1 MKIVFPNSILFVY
14 HHFHVRALTTPS
26 TSWLPDDFPQQKGKL
41 LALRGWLGD
50 YQLVVRRWLTE
61 ITHLLLLHLKPEA
74 MSCQV
79 SKSLFCPRP
88 SKRND
93 FTLFKQ
99 KGAGL
104 WVEGTCLFLTPFCRF
119 YRWSTSKTRW
129 SDHQML
135 AVLEVADFDFWVAGS
150 NSLSVHCHFP
160 LPSLR
165 ASCLLKMKGFE
176 QERRSSLPV
185 LLFHS
190 QCCRTNTDED
200 HDDNEENNNEHWSRW
215 RCSSVLP
222 RPLRWDSGIPRR
234 KGCVT
239 LNFN

>member
-1 MKIVFPNSILFVY
+1 MTV
-14 HHFHVRALTTPS
+14 LTPPS
-26 TSWLPDDFPQQKGKL
+26 TSWPPDGFPQQKGKL
-41 LALRGWLGD
+41 PALRGWLGE

-61 ITHLLLLHLKPEA
+61 ITHLLLHLKPEA

-79 SKSLFCPRP
+79 GRSLFCPRP
-88 SKRND
+88 SKIND
-93 FTLFKQ
+93 FTHFSAERCRSLSWRYLSFSVV
-99 KGAGL
+99 L
-104 WVEGTCLFLTPFCRF
+104 FCRF
-119 YRWSTSKTRW
+119 YKRSTSKIKW
-129 SDHQML
+129 PDHQML

-150 NSLSVHCHFP
+150 DSLSVHCHFP

-165 ASCLLKMKGFE
+165 VSYLLKMKGFE

-222 RPLRWDSGIPRR
+222 RPLRWDSGIPRH

>member
-1 MKIVFPNSILFVY
+1 MKIVFPKSTLSVS
-14 HHFHVRALTTPS
+14 HHFHVTVLTPPS
-26 TSWLPDDFPQQKGKL
+26 TSWPPDDFPQQKGKL
-41 LALRGWLGD
+41 PALRGWLGG

-61 ITHLLLLHLKPEA
+61 ITHLLLHLKPEA

-79 SKSLFCPRP
+79 GKSFLSQTFQKKWFYTLLSRKVQVSKLKVPVF
-88 SKRND
+88 
-93 FTLFKQ
+93 FY
-99 KGAGL
+99 G
-104 WVEGTCLFLTPFCRF
+104 PFCRF
-119 YRWSTSKTRW
+119 YKRSTSKIKW
-129 SDHQML
+129 PDHQML

-165 ASCLLKMKGFE
+165 LSYLLKMKGFE

-222 RPLRWDSGIPRR
+222 RPLRWDSGIPRH

>member
-1 MKIVFPNSILFVY
+1 MKIFSPSPLCIPPFPCDSLNTTI
-14 HHFHVRALTTPS
+14 HFLTP
-26 TSWLPDDFPQQKGKL
+26 
-41 LALRGWLGD
+41 
-50 YQLVVRRWLTE
+50 RWLSTAE
-61 ITHLLLLHLKPEA
+61 RETTSTQGMVGGLSAGCQKMTHGNHTPPPPSQTRSNELSGWQESFLSQTFQNKWFYTLFSRKV
-74 MSCQV
+74 QV
-79 SKSLFCPRP
+79 SKLKVPIFFC
-88 SKRND
+88 
-93 FTLFKQ
+93 
-99 KGAGL
+99 G
-104 WVEGTCLFLTPFCRF
+104 PFCRF
-119 YRWSTSKTRW
+119 YKRSTSKIKW
-129 SDHQML
+129 PDHQML

-165 ASCLLKMKGFE
+165 VSYLLKMKGFE

-222 RPLRWDSGIPRR
+222 RPLRWDSGIPRH

>member
-1 MKIVFPNSILFVY
+1 M
-14 HHFHVRALTTPS
+14 PS
-26 TSWLPDDFPQQKGKL
+26 TSWPPDDFASAKRKSTSTEGMDGWGIINCLSEDDSQKSHTSSSISNQKQWAVR
-41 LALRGWLGD
+41 LARVFSVPDLPKELNLNILSRK
-50 YQLVVRRWLTE
+50 VPN
-61 ITHLLLLHLKPEA
+61 LKGYIF
-74 MSCQV
+74 SC
-79 SKSLFCPRP
+79 
-88 SKRND
+88 
-93 FTLFKQ
+93 
-99 KGAGL
+99 G
-104 WVEGTCLFLTPFCRF
+104 PFCRI
-119 YRWSTSKTRW
+119 YKRSTNKTRW

-135 AVLEVADFDFWVAGS
+135 AVLEVADSDFWIDGS
-150 NSLSVHCHFP
+150 NSLSAHCHFP
-160 LPSLR
+160 VPSPW
-165 ASCLLKMKGFE
+165 ASYLLKMKGFE

-222 RPLRWDSGIPRR
+222 RPLRWDSGIPRH